1 MRVISVY
8 NNNVVLAKDEK
19 NSEVIV
25 VGSGVGFQKKPGS
38 LVDKSSITRIFYTK
52 NEGHDDLL
60 ELLSRIPAE
69 TFEITQTI
77 LEEALGGEENVQ
89 DRLVIVLADHIS
101 IALSRAK
108 KGQFATNLVL
118 SEIKFLYEEEYR
130 DGLKALDIIEKMT
143 GISLPDDEAGYIAMH
158 LANAKMGDTKGKPA
172 QIIQF
177 VKDVM
182 LIIRYS
188 LDLDLPEDNLD
199 YYRLSTHLKF
209 LGYRIFQNEHLQNKQ
224 DEQNFALYLLMKETN
239 KLENRCV
246 EQIGEYTENNYNYP
260 LNPSEK
266 LYLLIHITRCRSDL
280 VENRR

>member
-1 MRVISVY
+1 
-8 NNNVVLAKDEK
+8 
-19 NSEVIV
+19 
-25 VGSGVGFQKKPGS
+25 
-38 LVDKSSITRIFYTK
+38 
-52 NEGHDDLL
+52 
-60 ELLSRIPAE
+60 
-69 TFEITQTI
+69 
-77 LEEALGGEENVQ
+77 
-89 DRLVIVLADHIS
+89 
-101 IALSRAK
+101 
-108 KGQFATNLVL
+108 
-118 SEIKFLYEEEYR
+118 
-130 DGLKALDIIEKMT
+130 MT
-143 GISLPDDEAGYIAMH
+143 GISLQMMKLDILYM
-158 LANAKMGDTKGKPA
+158 ANAKMVERQACPN
-172 QIIQF
+172 IQF